1 MAIKINIQTQRS
13 VPQVDDRD
21 LTLVIL
27 KNAVP
32 TSGTRGEVIKID
44 GYDMTTLLASFDD
57 PTTLVQA
64 QELYALEYLISSGV
78 SVLAY
83 PVNVVDTFDSTDVAN
98 VNDIDLL
105 RYKFVVAPFS
115 FIESGALESDLT
127 GMVSTLGIDAQLFL
141 DLALDTAS
149 GSIPDLGEDSP
160 KIELFINTG
169 YLDFSSQFVTTID
182 FSAGN
187 ESSFEGVPASLAAL
201 VRKAKLLRDETPW
214 IPVAGEKNGLVSE
227 FVQLGRELTT
237 AEKTAFQ
244 AANINVLVSKVGVGN
259 IFVSQ
264 NTMYGSE
271 GSLLRSHAVTVALQI
286 KRDLK
291 DIAEG
296 YYFYPNNQKTWDSVS
311 LRLRAFLQEYKDSDG
326 ITRYSIA
333 VGENVTMTAQDVLD
347 GKMIVALSFLPI
359 SVIKDIVFNIVISET
374 SDSYD
379 VQISGGVL

>member
-1 MAIKINIQTQRS
+1 
-13 VPQVDDRD
+13 
-21 LTLVIL
+21 
-27 KNAVP
+27 
-32 TSGTRGEVIKID
+32 
-44 GYDMTTLLASFDD
+44 
-57 PTTLVQA
+57 
-64 QELYALEYLISSGV
+64 
-78 SVLAY
+78 
-83 PVNVVDTFDSTDVAN
+83 
-98 VNDIDLL
+98 
-105 RYKFVVAPFS
+105 
-115 FIESGALESDLT
+115 
-127 GMVSTLGIDAQLFL
+127 MVSTLGIDAQLFL